1 MSDDRPIV
9 GESDLFARQECVM
22 SPIAAVFLFHKIRS
36 VECARIVAALSIEFH
51 RAEARALGRAVTAN
65 PARFE

>member
-9 GESDLFARQECVM
+9 GESDLFARQESVM
-22 SPIAAVFLFHKIRS
+22 SPIAAVFPFRKVRS
-36 VECARIVAALSIEFH
+36 VECARIVAALSIELR

-65 PARFE
+65 PMRFE